1 MNSLKTKDWL
11 ELLAAVA
18 VVIGLVLV
26 AYEVR
31 QANIIAKAQAENA
44 IYEGWE
50 VLSMAE
56 IDTGINAVYVSSI
69 RDPASISDAEIA
81 DIGSWLVAVMSLYQ
95 RNGRLHYEYGLA
107 TDPIYDTA
115 AVYFRSQVTRDWFEE
130 NESWIKPATP
140 ELAESI
146 RRYIE
151 STPLEDATPEPVH

>member
-1 MNSLKTKDWL
+1 MSSYKVKDLL
-11 ELLAAVA
+11 EIIAATGVVVGLA
-18 VVIGLVLV
+18 LV

-56 IDTGINAVYVSSI
+56 IETGMNAVYVRSLE
-69 RDPASISDAEIA
+69 DPASISDADVE
-81 DIGSWLVAVMSLYQ
+81 DIGSWLTAVISLYQ
-95 RNGRLHYEYGLA
+95 RNGRLHHEYGLA

-115 AVYFRSQVTRDWFEE
+115 SWYFESQVTRDWFDE
-130 NESWIKPATP
+130 NEWWISPATP

-146 RRYIE
+146 RSYIE
-151 STPLEDATPEPVH
+151 STPLEEASIDPAD